1 MIIDSHQHFWNYNPV
16 KDGWITNAME
26 VIRNDFL
33 PKDLKP
39 ILEANKV
46 DGCVAVQADQSE
58 DETRFLLQCAEE
70 NPFIKGVVGWVDL
83 CAHNSEERLGFFS
96 QNKNLKGIRHIVQSE
111 PDDFMLRTDF
121 QNGIR
126 NLKQFG
132 LTYDLLVS
140 PNQLPA
146 TIQLVRKF
154 PSQLFILNHV
164 AKPDIENGKIEV
176 WAEKII
182 ELSKN
187 ENVFCKVSGLVTEAN
202 WTLWTPTDFRPY
214 LDVIFKSFGA
224 HRIVFGSDWPVCLL
238 AANYREV
245 RNILENYMAPFS
257 EKQKRKV
264 MGENAMNAYN
274 L

>member
-140 PNQLPA
+140 PNQLSA

-202 WTLWTPTDFRPY
+202 WTLWTPRDFRPY